1 MAKEMESRVLSLQ
14 EKMVLIR
21 AQIPALVKR
30 MYSEEVSYDFT
41 KIDDIFRYLTPAMNR
56 YKVNLEIV
64 GEKPTYKEQENLLF
78 VRFLDQLMVWMYE
91 ADLTLCWINA
101 ENPEDKMEVTI
112 HAIGTHE
119 MPEKAKGSGWT
130 YALKYYLLDKFGIDQ
145 GGEDPDKRAGT
156 YFEEDKGLTNE
167 ESYEDEGSPE
177 NFMEDGD
184 VETRDAED
192 ETAPDTRDAFL
203 EKEEVFREQAQP
215 EKPKHV
221 RETAMKTKGREL
233 VQIPPTSPYLCP
245 ENGSMVRMPE
255 GMYGESGQEDSL
267 EEALEEAKN
276 IICNL
281 GILNGKRL
289 GELLEAGEEGIA
301 NLHWI
306 ANQYKGK
313 NERLRQG
320 ARLIL
325 QSIDAA

>member
-21 AQIPALVKR
+21 TQIPALVKR

-78 VRFLDQLMVWMYE
+78 VRFLDRLMVWMYE

-145 GGEDPDKRAGT
+145 GGEDPDMRAGT

-167 ESYEDEGSPE
+167 ESYEVEGSSE
-177 NFMEDGD
+177 NVMEDGD
-184 VETRDAED
+184 VETRDAEN
-192 ETAPDTRDAFL
+192 ETAPDTGDAFL
-203 EKEEVFREQAQP
+203 EKEDVFREQ
-215 EKPKHV
+215 E
-221 RETAMKTKGREL
+221 
-233 VQIPPTSPYLCP
+233 QIPPTSPHLRP
-245 ENGSMVRMPE
+245 ENGSMVRMPA

-289 GELLEAGEEGIA
+289 GELLDAGEEGIA

>member
-1 MAKEMESRVLSLQ
+1 M
-14 EKMVLIR
+14 
-21 AQIPALVKR
+21 
-30 MYSEEVSYDFT
+30 
-41 KIDDIFRYLTPAMNR
+41 
-56 YKVNLEIV
+56 
-64 GEKPTYKEQENLLF
+64 
-78 VRFLDQLMVWMYE
+78 
-91 ADLTLCWINA
+91 
-101 ENPEDKMEVTI
+101 
-112 HAIGTHE
+112 
-119 MPEKAKGSGWT
+119 
-130 YALKYYLLDKFGIDQ
+130 
-145 GGEDPDKRAGT
+145 RAGT

-167 ESYEDEGSPE
+167 ESYEGEGSPE
-177 NFMEDGD
+177 NFIEDGD
-184 VETRDAED
+184 AETKDAEE
-192 ETAPDTRDAFL
+192 ETAPDTGDVFL
-203 EKEEVFREQAQP
+203 EKEEVFREQ
-215 EKPKHV
+215 E
-221 RETAMKTKGREL
+221 
-233 VQIPPTSPYLCP
+233 QIPPTSPYLRP

>member
-21 AQIPALVKR
+21 TQIPALVKR

-64 GEKPTYKEQENLLF
+64 GEKPTYREQENLLF
-78 VRFLDQLMVWMYE
+78 VRFLDRLMVWMYE

-145 GGEDPDKRAGT
+145 GGEDPDMRAGT

-167 ESYEDEGSPE
+167 ESYEVEGSSE

-184 VETRDAED
+184 VETRDAEN
-192 ETAPDTRDAFL
+192 ETAPDTGDAFL
-203 EKEEVFREQAQP
+203 EKEDVFREQ
-215 EKPKHV
+215 E
-221 RETAMKTKGREL
+221 
-233 VQIPPTSPYLCP
+233 QIPPTSPHLRP
-245 ENGSMVRMPE
+245 ENGSMVRMPA

-289 GELLEAGEEGIA
+289 GELLDAGEEGIA

>member
-1 MAKEMESRVLSLQ
+1 MAKEMESRVLFLQ

-21 AQIPALVKR
+21 TQIPALVKR

-64 GEKPTYKEQENLLF
+64 GEKPTYREQENLLF
-78 VRFLDQLMVWMYE
+78 VRFLDRLMIWMYE

-145 GGEDPDKRAGT
+145 GGEDPDMRAGT

-167 ESYEDEGSPE
+167 ESYEGEGSPE
-177 NFMEDGD
+177 NFIEDGD
-184 VETRDAED
+184 AETKDAEE
-192 ETAPDTRDAFL
+192 ETAPDTGDVFL
-203 EKEEVFREQAQP
+203 EKEEVFREQ
-215 EKPKHV
+215 E
-221 RETAMKTKGREL
+221 
-233 VQIPPTSPYLCP
+233 QIPPTSPYLRP

-267 EEALEEAKN
+267 EEALEELQ
-276 IICNL
+276 ICTGL
-281 GILNGKRL
+281 PTSIKERT
-289 GELLEAGEEGIA
+289 
-301 NLHWI
+301 
-306 ANQYKGK
+306 KGS
-313 NERLRQG
+313 
-320 ARLIL
+320 ARA
-325 QSIDAA
+325 QD

>member
-21 AQIPALVKR
+21 TQIPALVKR

-78 VRFLDQLMVWMYE
+78 VRFLDRLMVWMYE
-91 ADLTLCWINA
+91 ADLILCWINA

-145 GGEDPDKRAGT
+145 GGEDPDMRAGT

-203 EKEEVFREQAQP
+203 EKEEVFREQAQ
-215 EKPKHV
+215 
-221 RETAMKTKGREL
+221 
-233 VQIPPTSPYLCP
+233 IPPTSPFLRP

-255 GMYGESGQEDSL
+255 GMNGEIGQEDSL

>member
-21 AQIPALVKR
+21 TQIPALVKR

-78 VRFLDQLMVWMYE
+78 VRFLDRLMVWMYE

-145 GGEDPDKRAGT
+145 GGEDPDMRAGT

-167 ESYEDEGSPE
+167 ESYEVEGSSE

-184 VETRDAED
+184 VETRDAEN
-192 ETAPDTRDAFL
+192 ETAPDTGDAFL
-203 EKEEVFREQAQP
+203 EKEDVFREQ
-215 EKPKHV
+215 E
-221 RETAMKTKGREL
+221 
-233 VQIPPTSPYLCP
+233 QIPPTSPHLRP
-245 ENGSMVRMPE
+245 ENGSMVRMPA

-289 GELLEAGEEGIA
+289 GELLDAGEEGIA